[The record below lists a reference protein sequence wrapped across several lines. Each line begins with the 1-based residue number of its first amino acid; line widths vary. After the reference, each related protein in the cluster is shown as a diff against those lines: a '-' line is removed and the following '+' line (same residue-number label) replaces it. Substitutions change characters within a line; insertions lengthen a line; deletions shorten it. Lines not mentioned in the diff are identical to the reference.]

1 MNLSK
6 SSSGQ
11 ALVIYAA
18 ALKQLLATI
27 LLRDSWELILRLRLV
42 YCDND
47 TDDHGNDNK
56 DDDHNEE
63 APPLLAVAGA
73 RADDGGANFL
83 VALSDVFA
91 DLLALSFDVGNKRLL
106 LLHNLVEVLEELGK
120 LDHLALNVLD
130 GLMALLDVAQ
140 GGARLAAAVRAHEL
154 GS

>member
-1 MNLSK
+1 
-6 SSSGQ
+6 
-11 ALVIYAA
+11 
-18 ALKQLLATI
+18 LLATI
-27 LLRDSWELILRLRLV
+27 LLRDSWELILRLWLV

-47 TDDHGNDNK
+47 TDDHGNDDE

-83 VALSDVFA
+83 VALSDIFA

>member
-1 MNLSK
+1 V
-6 SSSGQ
+6 
-11 ALVIYAA
+11 A
-18 ALKQLLATI
+18 I
-27 LLRDSWELILRLRLV
+27 LLRGLRGLVLRLLVV
-42 YCDND
+42 YCDNN
-47 TDDHGNDNK
+47 TDDHGNDDE

-73 RADDGGANFL
+73 SADDCGADFL
-83 VALSDVFA
+83 VALGDVFA
-91 DLLALSFDVGNKRLL
+91 DLLALGFNVGNERLL